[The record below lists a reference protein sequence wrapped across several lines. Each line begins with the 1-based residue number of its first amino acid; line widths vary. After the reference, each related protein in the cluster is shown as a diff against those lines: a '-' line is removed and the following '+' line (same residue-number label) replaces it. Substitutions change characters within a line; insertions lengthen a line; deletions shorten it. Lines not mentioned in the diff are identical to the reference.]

1 MCNCG
6 SEYCEYEERKLY
18 WHEALHTSSLATD
31 FFYDNV
37 ECHPA
42 IKHDVEMK
50 EAAEKVTMAMADF
63 YQMVG
68 RKSYDFDIKNGE
80 A

>member
-1 MCNCG
+1 MCECG
-6 SEYCEYEERKLY
+6 DKDCDYTESKLY
-18 WHEALHTSSLATD
+18 WHEALHTASLATD

-37 ECHPA
+37 EEHPA
-42 IKHDVEMK
+42 VKHDHDLK
-50 EAAEKVTMAMADF
+50 EAAIKVTKALASF

-68 RKSYDFDIKNGE
+68 QKSYDFDLRNGD